1 MHHKKACPMTR
12 TLAIIIS
19 LMLTSTAVIAQSS
32 AGVFGTIDQD
42 SSAAIT
48 AAADAMTIDE
58 SQGFAEFSGTVA
70 ITQGSTTLNAD
81 RVRAEYGDTQTQIIR
96 IIADG
101 NVALISGSDQ
111 ARADQAVYDVEQGTI
126 TLTGNAFVKQ
136 GSNTLRAQNVTIN
149 TKTGAAQM
157 SGRVTTTL
165 TPSGGN

>member
-1 MHHKKACPMTR
+1 MQHKKARHMTKVF
-12 TLAIIIS
+12 AILFS
-19 LMLTSTAVIAQSS
+19 LMLPLSAALAQSN
-32 AGVFGTIDQD
+32 AAIFGTIDQD

-58 SQGFAEFSGTVA
+58 AQGFAEFSGMVE
-70 ITQGSTTLNAD
+70 ITQGATKLTAD
-81 RVRAEYGDTQTQIIR
+81 RVRAEYGDTQSQIVR
-96 IIADG
+96 ITADG
-101 NVALISGSDQ
+101 NVVLISGSDQ
-111 ARADQAVYDVEQGTI
+111 AQADQAVYDVEQGSI

-136 GSNTLRAQNVTIN
+136 GGNTLRAQNVTIN

>member
-1 MHHKKACPMTR
+1 MQHKKARQMTKVF
-12 TLAIIIS
+12 AILFS
-19 LMLTSTAVIAQSS
+19 LMLPLSAAMAQSN
-32 AGVFGTIDQD
+32 AGIFGTIDQD
-42 SSAAIT
+42 SSATIT

-81 RVRAEYGDTQTQIIR
+81 RVRAEYGDTKTQIIR

-136 GSNTLRAQNVTIN
+136 GGNTLRAQNVTIN